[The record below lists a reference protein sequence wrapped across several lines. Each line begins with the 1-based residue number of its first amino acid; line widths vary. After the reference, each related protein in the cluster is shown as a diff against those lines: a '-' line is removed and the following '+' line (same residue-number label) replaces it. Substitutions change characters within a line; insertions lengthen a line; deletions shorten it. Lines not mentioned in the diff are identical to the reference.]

1 MDLKKKLI
9 LLSDQLDR
17 AGLSKEANL
26 IDLTLKLAMSS
37 KFAEILES
45 TFLEEDEELD
55 EPTKP

>member
-26 IDLTLKLAMSS
+26 IDLTLKLAIKS
-37 KFAEILES
+37 KFAGVLEN
-45 TFLEEDEELD
+45 TFPDEDEELD
-55 EPTKP
+55 DATKP